1 MEQEPHYKNHRSR
14 LRNKFMHYP
23 ESLQE
28 YEIVELLLT
37 YVIPQKD
44 VKEIS
49 KNLLNTFGNIMGI
62 FEASEEDLRAIPYIK
77 DNFITLLKLIKE
89 INAIYR
95 KQLASVIPVTKSMEE
110 IVQYC
115 IEKFSEEKE
124 EKFYVI
130 YLDSNYHII
139 KDKPFPAS
147 EFHYDGTVDKT
158 VVYTRQIIKEGLDRK
173 ASAMIISHNHPNGCL
188 EPSEYDINLTKLLAL
203 SAETVSINLYDH
215 LIVAPNGYFSFKES
229 KLL

>member
-95 KQLASVIPVTKSMEE
+95 KQLASEIPVTKSMEE
-110 IVQYC
+110 VVQYC

-173 ASAMIISHNHPNGCL
+173 ASAMIISHNHPNGIL
-188 EPSEYDINLTKLLAL
+188 EPSEYDINLTKLIAL
-203 SAETVSINLYDH
+203 SAETVSMTLYDH

>member
-1 MEQEPHYKNHRSR
+1 
-14 LRNKFMHYP
+14 
-23 ESLQE
+23 
-28 YEIVELLLT
+28 
-37 YVIPQKD
+37 
-44 VKEIS
+44 
-49 KNLLNTFGNIMGI
+49 
-62 FEASEEDLRAIPYIK
+62 
-77 DNFITLLKLIKE
+77 
-89 INAIYR
+89 
-95 KQLASVIPVTKSMEE
+95 MEE
-110 IVQYC
+110 VVQYC

-173 ASAMIISHNHPNGCL
+173 ASAMIISHNHPNGIL
-188 EPSEYDINLTKLLAL
+188 EPSEYDINLTKLIAL
-203 SAETVSINLYDH
+203 SAETVSITLYDH

>member
-14 LRNKFMHYP
+14 LRNKFMHFP

-95 KQLASVIPVTKSMEE
+95 KQLASEIPVTKSMEE
-110 IVQYC
+110 VVQYC

-173 ASAMIISHNHPNGCL
+173 ASAMIISHNHPNGIL
-188 EPSEYDINLTKLLAL
+188 EPSEYDINLTKLIAL
-203 SAETVSINLYDH
+203 SAETVSMTLYDH

>member
-173 ASAMIISHNHPNGCL
+173 ASAMIISHNHPNGIL
-188 EPSEYDINLTKLLAL
+188 EPSEYDINLTKLIAL

>member
-173 ASAMIISHNHPNGCL
+173 ASAMIISHNHPNGIL
-188 EPSEYDINLTKLLAL
+188 EPSEYDINLTKLIAL
-203 SAETVSINLYDH
+203 SAETVSMTLYDH

>member
-14 LRNKFMHYP
+14 LRNKFMHFP

-173 ASAMIISHNHPNGCL
+173 ASAMIISHNHPNGIL
-188 EPSEYDINLTKLLAL
+188 EPSEYDINLTKLIAL
-203 SAETVSINLYDH
+203 SAETVSMTLYDH

>member
-14 LRNKFMHYP
+14 LRNKFLHFP
-23 ESLQE
+23 ESLHE

-37 YVIPQKD
+37 YVVPQKD
-44 VKEIS
+44 VKEIA
-49 KNLLNTFGNIMGI
+49 KNLLHTFKNIKGI

-95 KQLASVIPVTKSMEE
+95 KQLASEVPVTKSMDEV
-110 IVQYC
+110 VQYC
-115 IEKFSEEKE
+115 IAKFSEEKE

-130 YLDSNYHII
+130 YLDSNYQII